1 MSVGVPELWRI
12 VETVH
17 DPELP
22 FLTLTDLGVIRHV
35 RSDHDGVRIGV
46 TPTYTGCPA
55 TEVIRESLRRALTAA
70 GITAVTIENV
80 LNPPWTTD
88 WITPRGRERLQA
100 HGIVPP
106 AEPASSRQA
115 LFGVRAGVPCPRCA
129 SSHTQLVSEFGTTPC
144 KALFKCGD
152 CLEPF
157 EYFKCL

>member
-1 MSVGVPELWRI
+1 MAVGVTALWRI
-12 VETVH
+12 VETVR

-22 FLTLTDLGVIRHV
+22 FLTLIDLGVIRHV
-35 RSDHDGVRIGV
+35 RSDHDGVRIGI

-55 TEVIRESLRRALTAA
+55 TEAIRGSLRQAIEAA
-70 GITAVTIENV
+70 GITTVTIENV
-80 LNPPWTTD
+80 LDPPWTTD
-88 WITPRGRERLQA
+88 WITPRGRERLLA

-106 AEPASSRQA
+106 AVSANGHQPLSGA
-115 LFGVRAGVPCPRCA
+115 RAAPCPRCA
-129 SSHTQLVSEFGTTPC
+129 SSRTQLVSEFGTTPC